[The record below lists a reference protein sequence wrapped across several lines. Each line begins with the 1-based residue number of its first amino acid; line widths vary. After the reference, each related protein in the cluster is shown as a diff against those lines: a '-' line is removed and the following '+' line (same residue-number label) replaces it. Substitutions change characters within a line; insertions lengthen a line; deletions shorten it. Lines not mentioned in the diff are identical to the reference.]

1 MIIRKFE
8 VIVAVPENIM
18 TPFIS
23 EEKINDELRNCDT
36 LEDCAVEV
44 SEVKP

>member
-8 VIVAVPENIM
+8 VIVAVPEDGTNDC
-18 TPFIS
+18 IS
-23 EEKINDELRNCDT
+23 ADKICDELRNSET

-44 SEVKP
+44 REVNK